1 MTKIREFHPF
11 IKRKKCL
18 FVHFDQIFRHP
29 ILGDEFQTLLKSKK
43 SGIFNRL
50 QLLLE
55 YVVPDDDIK
64 ISLADLNMVHLL
76 LDQFIVYEI
85 YAHLPPGVGLT
96 ISDRLKKHSKS
107 VIKVISIFTALVH
120 S

>member
-1 MTKIREFHPF
+1 MF
-11 IKRKKCL
+11 IIC
-18 FVHFDQIFRHP
+18 
-29 ILGDEFQTLLKSKK
+29 FQTGIDTLFSGSEFENLVVFEK

-50 QLLLE
+50 RLLLE

-96 ISDRLKKHSKS
+96 IADRLKKHSQS
-107 VIKVISIFTALVH
+107 VIKVK
-120 S
+120 